1 MIKIGIVTV
10 LAGLSIT
17 DVRKRSIPAAALAVF
32 VAVTVI
38 YAVCIGR
45 NMERWDILGIV
56 LLAGGIYG
64 VGKLTD
70 GQIGSGDAAIIFS
83 LGMVLGFRRVVAVVW
98 LGFVLCGIFGLVL
111 MLLGRATRKTK
122 LPFVPFLTVAQLVL
136 MVTGGLV

>member
-1 MIKIGIVTV
+1 MIKIGIVTA

-17 DVRKRSIPAAALAVF
+17 DVRKRSIPAAVLAVF

-45 NMERWDILGIV
+45 NMEGWDIFGII
-56 LLAGGIYG
+56 LLAGSIYG

-83 LGMVLGFRRVVAVVW
+83 LGMMLGLRSVVAVVW

-111 MLLGRATRKTK
+111 MLLGLATRKTK
-122 LPFVPFLTVAQLVL
+122 LPFIPFLTVAQLVL

>member
-1 MIKIGIVTV
+1 MIKIGIVTA

-17 DVRKRSIPAAALAVF
+17 DVRKRSIPAAVLAVF

-83 LGMVLGFRRVVAVVW
+83 LGMVLGFRSVVAVVW
-98 LGFVLCGIFGLVL
+98 LGFVLCGIFGMVL
-111 MLLGRATRKTK
+111 MLFGRATRKTK